1 MEAPSA
7 KDPSATRESAV
18 VTTDEELEIFRI
30 VSRLCDESATKVPIK
45 YKDTA
50 TYFGI
55 NIGVVT
61 RWFLRVF
68 VNGPRKSVVTRL
80 PVEQAAMLA
89 PGFQVE
95 GTPESMGKSRVFFN
109 SASDFERLRA
119 MVIVSYEEEIKRR
132 DAGVPE
138 DAGAESAA

>member
-1 MEAPSA
+1 
-7 KDPSATRESAV
+7 
-18 VTTDEELEIFRI
+18 
-30 VSRLCDESATKVPIK
+30 
-45 YKDTA
+45 
-50 TYFGI
+50 
-55 NIGVVT
+55 
-61 RWFLRVF
+61 
-68 VNGPRKSVVTRL
+68 
-80 PVEQAAMLA
+80 MLA

-109 SASDFERLRA
+109 SASERLRA